1 MWYNFNRYYVYKLSW
16 NAYLYN
22 FLRLVILKV
31 VSEIS
36 KQSKDK
42 ESQKGKNKEP
52 SPRVKKT
59 RLDAK
64 IASQIKL
71 PKEKDTTSI
80 KVTVVVQKEDNWYVA
95 KCIENNVVS
104 QGKSIEESLENLKEA
119 LELYY
124 EDTMPEEKNP
134 VTLITIMEVPL

>member
-1 MWYNFNRYYVYKLSW
+1 MWYNFNRYYIYKLSW
-16 NAYLYN
+16 NVYLFN

-31 VSEIS
+31 VTEIS

-59 RLDAK
+59 EL
-64 IASQIKL
+64 QTKL

-80 KVTVVVQKEDNWYVA
+80 KVTVVVQKEDSWYVA

>member
-1 MWYNFNRYYVYKLSW
+1 VYLF
-16 NAYLYN
+16 N

-42 ESQKGKNKEP
+42 ESQKGKNKKP
-52 SPRVKKT
+52 SPRVKK
-59 RLDAK
+59 
-64 IASQIKL
+64 IASQTKL

-124 EDTMPEEKNP
+124 EDTMSEEKNSA
-134 VTLITIMEVPL
+134 TLITIMEVPL

>member
-1 MWYNFNRYYVYKLSW
+1 M
-16 NAYLYN
+16 YLFN

-42 ESQKGKNKEP
+42 EYQKGKNKEP

-59 RLDAK
+59 E
-64 IASQIKL
+64 SQTKL

-104 QGKSIEESLENLKEA
+104 QGKSIEESLESLKEA

-124 EDTMPEEKNP
+124 EDTMPEEQNS

>member
-1 MWYNFNRYYVYKLSW
+1 M
-16 NAYLYN
+16 
-22 FLRLVILKV
+22 

-42 ESQKGKNKEP
+42 ESQKGKNKKP

-59 RLDAK
+59 RVDAK

-95 KCIENNVVS
+95 RCKELLKGIL
-104 QGKSIEESLENLKEA
+104 QRASLDIDEFLKY
-119 LELYY
+119 L
-124 EDTMPEEKNP
+124 
-134 VTLITIMEVPL
+134 

>member
-59 RLDAK
+59 E
-64 IASQIKL
+64 SQTKL

>member
-1 MWYNFNRYYVYKLSW
+1 MWYNFNTYYVYKLSW

-59 RLDAK
+59 E
-64 IASQIKL
+64 SQIKL

>member
-1 MWYNFNRYYVYKLSW
+1 
-16 NAYLYN
+16 
-22 FLRLVILKV
+22 V

-42 ESQKGKNKEP
+42 ESQKGKNKKP

-59 RLDAK
+59 E
-64 IASQIKL
+64 SQIKL

>member
-16 NAYLYN
+16 NVYLFN

-42 ESQKGKNKEP
+42 EYQKGKNKEP

-59 RLDAK
+59 E
-64 IASQIKL
+64 SQTKL

>member
-16 NAYLYN
+16 NVYLFN

-42 ESQKGKNKEP
+42 EYQKGKNKEP

-59 RLDAK
+59 
-64 IASQIKL
+64 ASQTKL

>member
-1 MWYNFNRYYVYKLSW
+1 M
-16 NAYLYN
+16 YLFY

-59 RLDAK
+59 RLNAK

-104 QGKSIEESLENLKEA
+104 QGKSIEESLESLKEA

-124 EDTMPEEKNP
+124 EDTMPEEQNS
-134 VTLITIMEVPL
+134 VTLITTMEVPL